1 MKKLQYEVIFT
12 INKGIEELLDSRN
25 IHVNWKAGEDR
36 MFKAEVSWANVGS
49 VEPSE
54 AEMFGKKI
62 VLASEVANELN
73 KYQVKGICSDE
84 YELDLEDKKKIVHL
98 IKNGGD
104 CMREEVFGFIMN
116 KYGQEA

>member
-1 MKKLQYEVIFT
+1 MKTLEYEVIFAVE
-12 INKGIEELLDSRN
+12 KGIEELLDSKN
-25 IHVNWKAGEDR
+25 IHVNWNAGEDR
-36 MFKAEVSWANVGS
+36 IFNAKVSWSCLGS
-49 VEPSE
+49 VEPAE
-54 AEMFGKKI
+54 AEEFGKKM

-84 YELDLEDKKKIVHL
+84 YELDIEDKKKIIYL

-116 KYGQEA
+116 EYGQEA